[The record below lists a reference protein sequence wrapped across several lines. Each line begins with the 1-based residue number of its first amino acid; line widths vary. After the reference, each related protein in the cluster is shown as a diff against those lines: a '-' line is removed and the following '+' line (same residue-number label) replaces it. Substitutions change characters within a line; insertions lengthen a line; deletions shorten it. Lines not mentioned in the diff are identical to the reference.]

1 MSNCSR
7 KSAQTFVHPQMQIH
21 SLEVNVLYFEF
32 GLSFD
37 GFWDNVILKL
47 LYEDVVGFVVRKQQ
61 WLNFEMT
68 WQ

>member
-1 MSNCSR
+1 
-7 KSAQTFVHPQMQIH
+7 MQIQ

-47 LYEDVVGFVVRKQQ
+47 LYEDVVGFVVKRQ
-61 WLNFEMT
+61 
-68 WQ
+68 

>member
-1 MSNCSR
+1 MLNCSW
-7 KSAQTFVHPQMQIH
+7 KNTQTFVHPQMQIQ

-47 LYEDVVGFVVRKQQ
+47 LFEDVMGFVMKRQ
-61 WLNFEMT
+61 
-68 WQ
+68 